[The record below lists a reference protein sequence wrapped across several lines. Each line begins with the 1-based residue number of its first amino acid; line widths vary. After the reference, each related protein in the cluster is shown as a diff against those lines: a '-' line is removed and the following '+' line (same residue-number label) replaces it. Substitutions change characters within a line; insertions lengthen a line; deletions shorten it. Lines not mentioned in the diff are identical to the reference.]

1 MAYLLYNHQTG
12 SLSPLDMEMIRHVPP
27 GGNWKDIPG
36 HIPSKRLEGIRRTG
50 GRTTYYGRLAWD
62 KPAYT
67 ITTYFNRPGNGTYI
81 HPEQDR
87 LISFREAAR
96 LQSFPDGYRF
106 FGPKRALLV
115 QIGNAVPPLL
125 AEAIARAVPGETVA
139 DIFSGAGG
147 LSLGFA
153 LAGYTPIAA
162 LELDRHAAK
171 TYAHNHPGV
180 CVVQGDATQEKVLDA
195 FTECVFRKVA
205 EGKLDALVGGP
216 PCQGFSTAGRRRA
229 NDPRN
234 LLWKAYF
241 QAVERLRP
249 RWFLMENVPGLRSMW
264 AVDEAGQPT
273 GRKVL
278 DLLQEEAA
286 RLGYTTTSL
295 LLQALAHGVPQRRQ
309 RLFLLG
315 FRQGEGMPDLSSL
328 GLSRWRSVSVWEAI
342 GNLPPLGPGEG
353 EEVLLLEALPAE
365 TPYQAWV
372 QGELELH
379 RLP

>member
-1 MAYLLYNHQTG
+1 M
-12 SLSPLDMEMIRHVPP
+12 
-27 GGNWKDIPG
+27 
-36 HIPSKRLEGIRRTG
+36 
-50 GRTTYYGRLAWD
+50 
-62 KPAYT
+62 
-67 ITTYFNRPGNGTYI
+67 
-81 HPEQDR
+81 
-87 LISFREAAR
+87 
-96 LQSFPDGYRF
+96 
-106 FGPKRALLV
+106 
-115 QIGNAVPPLL
+115 
-125 AEAIARAVPGETVA
+125 
-139 DIFSGAGG
+139 
-147 LSLGFA
+147 
-153 LAGYTPIAA
+153 
-162 LELDRHAAK
+162 
-171 TYAHNHPGV
+171 
-180 CVVQGDATQEKVLDA
+180 
-195 FTECVFRKVA
+195 A

-249 RWFLMENVPGLRSMW
+249 RCFLMENVPGLRSMW

-278 DLLQEEAA
+278 DLLQEEAT

-315 FRQGEGMPDLSSL
+315 FRQGEGMSALL
-328 GLSRWRSVSVWEAI
+328 GLSQRRSVSVWEAI

-353 EEVLLLEALPAE
+353 EAVLLLEALPAE

-379 RLP
+379 HLP